1 MCLREGQ
8 TRRNGGRKRNVLEYM
23 SIPSPVS
30 TQYGRVQIHYV
41 QSLAGAVDHHG
52 LTLDLHQAAFL
63 EVLEDAADH
72 LP

>member
-8 TRRNGGRKRNVLEYM
+8 TRRNGGRKRSVLEYM
-23 SIPSPVS
+23 SILSPFS
-30 TQYGRVQIHYV
+30 KQYGRVQIHFV
-41 QSLAGAVDHHG
+41 QSLTGAVDHHG
-52 LTLDLHQAAFL
+52 FTLDLHQAALL